1 MKISVKFNNSI
12 DASML
17 LNRDLWGTGT
27 THVLC
32 FVCFV
37 CATTHNIVTQYGVI
51 QIYNSLLYVRR

>member
-1 MKISVKFNNSI
+1 
-12 DASML
+12 ML
-17 LNRDLWGTGT
+17 LNRDLWGT